1 MDNAATGERKRG
13 ARLRDLFIMEEC
25 QGNRWYCLSMMHHTS
40 SLSRAEMLETTRSL
54 HALLAA
60 RQEHIRPMRECG
72 SLFSLDIWPA
82 SRVDRDCF
90 QHFSGCQLA
99 LFLVVPRNLYRI
111 PSARI
116 PTI

>member
-54 HALLAA
+54 LYMRCWPHAKSTFV
-60 RQEHIRPMRECG
+60 Q
-72 SLFSLDIWPA
+72 
-82 SRVDRDCF
+82 
-90 QHFSGCQLA
+90 
-99 LFLVVPRNLYRI
+99 
-111 PSARI
+111 
-116 PTI
+116 